1 MLDTTP
7 RDQVTV
13 EAETVEDALAEISAE
28 FGEDAEIMRA
38 QKVHRGGVGGFFAKE
53 MVQLTAR
60 RRQDVAPKLRPL
72 PESNGIADV
81 LERMAQDADAEDSD
95 FRTVLQREMTNESAP
110 TNAAEFLA
118 AVGWDESQD
127 TVAEEVAPDPIV
139 ADESDPFVPPF
150 ADTEA
155 LPEPVAVGPVL
166 RAAPEP
172 SEVAPAAESEA
183 EGITG
188 DEIPADDD
196 TPDAPAETVAGPVV
210 PLHDPDSGLDEAAA
224 TKAVEDVDP
233 VPVPAATV
241 APTALEQIVVEDPAV
256 DAVVIDESAPAEEVR
271 TDSVGPAGGDD
282 PVWWRTAEP
291 MDAPA
296 GMGAVSWSTTSLLR
310 LGLPAPILNAVA
322 DIDDN
327 DDLGWIDAISGA
339 VAPHCGPLPAENV
352 IVVGPHAE
360 RLAEPLGLPLI
371 RSGDMA
377 PYDGSFC
384 AMVEDTP
391 QDRNWLEF
399 VRGGRGI
406 HLVVGDEPWQDLL
419 IDEPVAVS
427 WVGETAVADALYL
440 AFTLGATL
448 GFGTVDG
455 FVSSMVRA
463 QPTDVALA
471 VRRIVGRR

>member
-1 MLDTTP
+1 MLDTPP

-13 EAETVEDALAEISAE
+13 EAETVEDALAEISTE
-28 FGEDAEIMRA
+28 FGEDAEIVRA

-53 MVQLTAR
+53 IVQLTAR
-60 RRQDVAPKLRPL
+60 RRRDVAPPLRPR
-72 PESNGIADV
+72 PAGGGIADV

-95 FRTVLQREMTNESAP
+95 FRTVLQREMTGEPAV

-118 AVGWDESQD
+118 AVGWDDQQED
-127 TVAEEVAPDPIV
+127 AV
-139 ADESDPFVPPF
+139 ADGESAPAEQAEFVPPF
-150 ADTEA
+150 AETETF
-155 LPEPVAVGPVL
+155 PEPVAVGPAL
-166 RAAPEP
+166 RSVPDPVDEGAATEDSEEVASTQAEVGDPTAIAEP
-172 SEVAPAAESEA
+172 S
-183 EGITG
+183 
-188 DEIPADDD
+188 
-196 TPDAPAETVAGPVV
+196 AGPVV
-210 PLHDPDSGLDEAAA
+210 PLRDPAESDLDEAASA
-224 TKAVEDVDP
+224 DP
-233 VPVPAATV
+233 DEPLDLPASPVN
-241 APTALEQIVVEDPAV
+241 EVVEQAPIEIATPDTVDEVATNDPT
-256 DAVVIDESAPAEEVR
+256 SWR
-271 TDSVGPAGGDD
+271 LAG
-282 PVWWRTAEP
+282 AF
-291 MDAPA
+291 DAPA
-296 GMGAVSWSTTSLLR
+296 GMGAVSWSTTALLR
-310 LGLPAPILNAVA
+310 LGLPGPVLSAVA
-322 DIDDN
+322 GIDDR
-327 DDLGWIDAISGA
+327 DDLGWIDAIAAA
-339 VAPHCGPLPAENV
+339 VAPHCGSLPTDNV

-360 RLAEPLGLPLI
+360 RLAEPLGLPLV

-384 AMVEDTP
+384 AMVEDNLE
-391 QDRNWLEF
+391 DRKWLEY

-406 HLVVGDEPWQDLL
+406 HLVVGDEPWQALL

>member
-1 MLDTTP
+1 MLDTP
-7 RDQVTV
+7 RRDQVTV

-28 FGEDAEIMRA
+28 FGENAEIMRA

-60 RRQDVAPKLRPL
+60 RRRDDPPPLRPS
-72 PESNGIADV
+72 PKGGGIADV

-95 FRTVLQREMTNESAP
+95 FRTVLQRELGSGETDVASEASLPAP
-110 TNAAEFLA
+110 HVETTE
-118 AVGWDESQD
+118 
-127 TVAEEVAPDPIV
+127 
-139 ADESDPFVPPF
+139 
-150 ADTEA
+150 DTEDEQA
-155 LPEPVAVGPVL
+155 ADVAADPVPVKAEIDDLPEPVAVGPVL
-166 RAAPEP
+166 RPTRDPVVVPVETDAIDVVVVDPDPIEPESGPVIPLRKPVEVDFDEAASSEPEVVD
-172 SEVAPAAESEA
+172 EVVVAEAPAAEVLE
-183 EGITG
+183 TG
-188 DEIPADDD
+188 SDVEL
-196 TPDAPAETVAGPVV
+196 ETGHA
-210 PLHDPDSGLDEAAA
+210 
-224 TKAVEDVDP
+224 
-233 VPVPAATV
+233 
-241 APTALEQIVVEDPAV
+241 
-256 DAVVIDESAPAEEVR
+256 
-271 TDSVGPAGGDD
+271 
-282 PVWWRTAEP
+282 WRTAQPE
-291 MDAPA
+291 APE
-296 GMGAVSWSTTSLLR
+296 GMGAVSWGKTALLR
-310 LGLPAPILNAVA
+310 LGMPGPVISAVEGL
-322 DIDDN
+322 DPH
-327 DDLGWIDAISGA
+327 DDLGWIEGIAAA
-339 VAPHCGPLPAENV
+339 VAPHCGSLPDGDV

-384 AMVEDTP
+384 AMVEDRP
-391 QDRNWLEF
+391 EDRQWLEY

-419 IDEPVAVS
+419 VAEPLAVS